1 MVESSINQDLF
12 YYQDNMKQIG
22 AIIFFVLWLV
32 SSGVS
37 SQDFQFSQFYSA
49 PVYLNP
55 AMTGISQLTRFGTNY
70 RKQWPGLQYDF
81 NAYSAYVD
89 HYSFDLNSGVGV
101 SVNQFSEQFLKM
113 STTEISFNYSYRLR
127 ITEDLSFNAGTNIS
141 YIQKR
146 GSVENLV
153 FGDQIDVLNRAVGSI
168 SIDEIGSLD
177 PFSYLSIGV
186 GGLFVGRNFWLG
198 IAGHHVNRPKLD
210 FYILDGSAVQAPK
223 YSIHG
228 GYTFDI
234 GGYSYGRDSGKLL
247 SITGNYKS
255 QGPFQFLDLGAQ
267 VILNQIVTGVG
278 YRGYPIANDLPKRD
292 SIILL
297 FGVNLESGL
306 SVGYSY
312 DYLVSDVGSE
322 TMGSHEVSLRY
333 QFLYGNPRTRGAKSR
348 VLRCFSYM
356 F

>member
-1 MVESSINQDLF
+1 MKRFQLF
-12 YYQDNMKQIG
+12 LILFCSV
-22 AIIFFVLWLV
+22 I
-32 SSGVS
+32 SGTVVG
-37 SQDFQFSQFYSA
+37 QDFQFSQFYSA

-101 SVNQFSEQFLKM
+101 SINQFSEQFLKL
-113 STTEISFNYSYRLR
+113 STTEISFNYAYRLKLS
-127 ITEDLSFNAGTNIS
+127 EDVSFNAGTSIS

-146 GSVENLV
+146 GAVDNLI
-153 FGDQIDVLNRAVGSI
+153 FGDQIDVLSRSVGSV

-177 PFSYLSIGV
+177 PFSYLSIGLGGVLV
-186 GGLFVGRNFWLG
+186 GEDFWLG
-198 IAGHHVNRPKLD
+198 FSGHHVNRPKLD
-210 FYILDGSAVQAPK
+210 FYLVDGNAVQAAK

-228 GYTFDI
+228 GYTFDL

-247 SITGNYKS
+247 SLTANYKS
-255 QGPFQFLDLGAQ
+255 QGSFQFLDAGAQ
-267 VILNQIVTGVG
+267 VILNQIVTGIG
-278 YRGYPIANDLPKRD
+278 YRGLPISNDLPKRD

-312 DYLVSDVGSE
+312 DYLISDVGSE
-322 TMGSHEVSLRY
+322 TMGSHELSVRY
-333 QFLYGNPRTRGAKSR
+333 QFLYGNPRSRGAKSR
-348 VLRCFSYM
+348 VLKCFSYM

>member
-1 MVESSINQDLF
+1 MRRIQLF
-12 YYQDNMKQIG
+12 LFLFSCLANG
-22 AIIFFVLWLV
+22 VV
-32 SSGVS
+32 SG
-37 SQDFQFSQFYSA
+37 QDFQFSQFYSA

-55 AMTGISQLTRFGTNY
+55 AMTGISQMTRFGANY

-81 NAYSAYVD
+81 NAYSAYID
-89 HYSFDLNSGVGV
+89 HYSFDLNSGVGL
-101 SVNQFSEQFLKM
+101 SINSFSEQFLQM
-113 STTEISFNYSYRLR
+113 NTTEISFNYAYRLK
-127 ITEDLSFNAGTNIS
+127 ISQDLSFNAGTNIS

-153 FGDQIDVLNRAVGSI
+153 FGDQIDVLNRSIGSI

-177 PFSYLSIGV
+177 PFSYLSIGL
-186 GGLFVGRNFWLG
+186 GGVFVGNNFWLG
-198 IAGHHVNRPKLD
+198 VAGHHVNRPKID
-210 FYILDGSAVQAPK
+210 FYLQDQSSVQAPRF
-223 YSIHG
+223 SVHG

-247 SITGNYKS
+247 SLTGNYKS
-255 QGPFQFLDLGAQ
+255 QGPFQFLDVGAQ
-267 VILNQIVTGVG
+267 VILNQIVTGIG

-292 SIILL
+292 SLILL

-322 TMGSHEVSLRY
+322 TMGSHELSVRY
-333 QFLYGNPRTRGAKSR
+333 QFLYGNPRSRGAKSR

>member
-1 MVESSINQDLF
+1 M
-12 YYQDNMKQIG
+12 G
-22 AIIFFVLWLV
+22 
-32 SSGVS
+32 
-37 SQDFQFSQFYSA
+37 QDFQFSQFYSA

-101 SVNQFSEQFLKM
+101 SINQFSEQFLKL
-113 STTEISFNYSYRLR
+113 STTEISFNYAYRLKLS
-127 ITEDLSFNAGTNIS
+127 EDLSFNAGTSIS

-146 GSVENLV
+146 GAVDNLI
-153 FGDQIDVLNRAVGSI
+153 FGDQIDVLNRSVGSV

-177 PFSYLSIGV
+177 PFSYLSIGLGGVLV
-186 GGLFVGRNFWLG
+186 GEDFWLG
-198 IAGHHVNRPKLD
+198 FSGHHVNRPKLD
-210 FYILDGSAVQAPK
+210 FYLADGNAVQAAK

-228 GYTFDI
+228 GYTFDL

-247 SITGNYKS
+247 SLTANYKS
-255 QGPFQFLDLGAQ
+255 QGPFQFLDAGAQ
-267 VILNQIVTGVG
+267 VILNQIVTGIG
-278 YRGYPIANDLPKRD
+278 YRGLPISNDLPKRD

-312 DYLVSDVGSE
+312 DYLISDVGSE
-322 TMGSHEVSLRY
+322 TMGSHELSVRY
-333 QFLYGNPRTRGAKSR
+333 QFLYGNPRSRGAKSR
-348 VLRCFSYM
+348 VLKCFSYM